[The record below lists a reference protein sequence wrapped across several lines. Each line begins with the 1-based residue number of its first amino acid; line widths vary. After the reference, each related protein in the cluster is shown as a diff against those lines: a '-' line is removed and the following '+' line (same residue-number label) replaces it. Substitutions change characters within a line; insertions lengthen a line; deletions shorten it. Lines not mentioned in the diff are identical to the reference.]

1 MIYNLNLMIIQQ
13 TIKIL
18 VNYKNKILLNVI
30 NKFFIDYI
38 LGKLIIRCNY
48 T

>member
-1 MIYNLNLMIIQQ
+1 MIYNLNLMIVQQ

-18 VNYKNKILLNVI
+18 INYKDKILLNVI

-38 LGKLIIRCNY
+38 LGKLIIQCNY

>member
-1 MIYNLNLMIIQQ
+1 MIYNLNLMIVQQ

-18 VNYKNKILLNVI
+18 VNYKDKILLNVI

-38 LGKLIIRCNY
+38 LGKLII
-48 T
+48 

>member
-1 MIYNLNLMIIQQ
+1 MIVQQ

-18 VNYKNKILLNVI
+18 VNYKDKILLNVI

-38 LGKLIIRCNY
+38 LGKLIIWCNY